1 MRRFRNRREAGELL
15 ALELA
20 HLAGKS
26 DCVILALPRG
36 GVPVGYEL
44 SCILHAPLDILIVRK
59 LGVPGHEELAMGAI
73 ATGGVRILNENVC
86 TALGIDRAAIGEVE
100 KRELEELA
108 RREKTYR
115 GHLPPLEVLGKTVI
129 LVDDGIATGS
139 TILAA
144 IEAVRRRGA
153 SRIVLASPVAPASVT
168 EVLRRHANEVH
179 CVITPEDFRGVG
191 WWYEDFSQTEDEEV
205 RQLLEA
211 ANPTGKRIGSGDP
224 EPLFQRPTT
233 RIAPYS
239 RYES

>member
-1 MRRFRNRREAGELL
+1 MRRFRNRREAGEFL

-73 ATGGVRILNENVC
+73 ATGGVRILNDSVVS
-86 TALGIDRAAIGEVE
+86 ALGIDPHAIARVE
-100 KRELEELA
+100 KRELEELV

-115 GHLPPLEVLGKTVI
+115 GNRPPLEVAGKTVI
-129 LVDDGIATGS
+129 LVDDGIATGA

-153 SRIVLASPVAPASVT
+153 NRIVLASPVAPPSVVQML
-168 EVLRRHANEVH
+168 EQHAEEVH
-179 CVITPEDFRGVG
+179 CVLTPEDFGGVG
-191 WWYEDFSQTEDEEV
+191 SWYDDFSQTEDEEV
-205 RQLLEA
+205 RQFLEA
-211 ANPTGKRIGSGDP
+211 ANPTGKSIGSGDT
-224 EPLFQRPTT
+224 EPLFLRPTT
-233 RIAPYS
+233 SSSPYS
-239 RYES
+239 RHES

>member
-73 ATGGVRILNENVC
+73 ATGGVRILNESVVS
-86 TALGIDRAAIGEVE
+86 ALGIGREAIAGVE

-115 GHLPPLEVLGKTVI
+115 GNRPPLEVEGKTVI

-144 IEAVRRRGA
+144 IEVVRRLGA

-168 EVLRRHANEVH
+168 EVLRRHAEEVH
-179 CVITPEDFRGVG
+179 CVLTPEDFGGVG
-191 WWYEDFSQTEDEEV
+191 WWYDDFSQTEDEEV

-211 ANPTGKRIGSGDP
+211 ANPTGKSIGEGDP
-224 EPLFQRPTT
+224 EPLFLRPTT

-239 RYES
+239 RHEF

>member
-1 MRRFRNRREAGELL
+1 MRRFRDRREAGELL

-20 HLAGKS
+20 HFAGKS

-44 SCILHAPLDILIVRK
+44 SSILHTPLDILIVRK

-73 ATGGVRILNENVC
+73 ATGGVKILNESVVM
-86 TALGIDRAAIGEVE
+86 ALGIDREAIASVE
-100 KRELEELA
+100 KRELEELV

-115 GHLPPLEVLGKTVI
+115 GNSPPLEVAGKTVI

-153 SRIVLASPVAPASVT
+153 TRIVLASPVAPPTVVQML
-168 EVLRRHANEVH
+168 ERHAEEVH
-179 CVITPEDFRGVG
+179 CVLTPEDFGGVG
-191 WWYEDFSQTEDEEV
+191 SWYDDFSQTEDEEV

-211 ANPTGKRIGSGDP
+211 ANPTGKSIGSGDA
-224 EPLFQRPTT
+224 EPLFLRPTT
-233 RIAPYS
+233 RISPYL
-239 RYES
+239 RHES